1 MKTIIYGIDVKRDS
15 LGHWATLGPNDS
27 IEEARKAACD
37 WIAAN
42 VEDESYAA
50 DLAVTAKTLEVGDE
64 LPVDECEGIDGPH
77 HLRLVKQEL

>member
-42 VEDESYAA
+42 VEDEAYAA
-50 DLAVTAKTLEVGDE
+50 DLAAMAKTLEVGDE